1 MRDRDKH
8 FHPLEGLKG
17 HNVYLLIKE
26 TIEEELQDLR
36 DHISRSSRLQIST
49 YIDKEYLKHQIEV
62 LTLKDSVLIITNDTT
77 LREAQAV
84 ARKFDEVSILNITD
98 R

>member
-26 TIEEELQDLR
+26 TVQDLLNDLR
-36 DHISRSSRLQIST
+36 DYISTSRRLQIST
-49 YIDKEYLKHQIEV
+49 YIDK
-62 LTLKDSVLIITNDTT
+62 
-77 LREAQAV
+77 
-84 ARKFDEVSILNITD
+84 
-98 R
+98 